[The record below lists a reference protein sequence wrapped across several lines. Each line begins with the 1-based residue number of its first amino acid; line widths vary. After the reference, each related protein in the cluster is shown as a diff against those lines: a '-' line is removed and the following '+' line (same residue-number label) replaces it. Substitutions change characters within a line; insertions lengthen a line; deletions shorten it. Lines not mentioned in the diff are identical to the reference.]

1 MAIMW
6 LVKQLTAVIYSI
18 KYIGKEGD
26 GMKMIVGLGNPGK
39 QYERTRHNSGFMAI
53 DKVAEKL
60 NLNIDKKEFAA
71 LTAKNNQVILVKP
84 QTYMNNSGEAVSQI
98 MKYYHIDINDLLII
112 YDDLDLKYG
121 QLRLRLKGSSG
132 GHNGIKSIINYIH
145 SENFKRIR
153 IGIEKNPLI
162 ETADYVLGKVE
173 KDKQQLFDDSIEKA
187 SQAAIEFITDE
198 FEKIMNKYNK
208 GDKW

>member
-1 MAIMW
+1 M
-6 LVKQLTAVIYSI
+6 IYSI

-121 QLRLRLKGSSG
+121 KLRLRLKGSSG

-208 GDKW
+208 GDK

>member
-1 MAIMW
+1 
-6 LVKQLTAVIYSI
+6 
-18 KYIGKEGD
+18 
-26 GMKMIVGLGNPGK
+26 MKMIVGLGNPGK

-60 NLNIDKKEFAA
+60 NLNINKKEFAA

>member
-1 MAIMW
+1 
-6 LVKQLTAVIYSI
+6 
-18 KYIGKEGD
+18 
-26 GMKMIVGLGNPGK
+26 MIVGLGNPGK

-71 LTAKNNQVILVKP
+71 LTTKNNQVILVKP

-208 GDKW
+208 GDK

>member
-1 MAIMW
+1 M
-6 LVKQLTAVIYSI
+6 IYSI

-173 KDKQQLFDDSIEKA
+173 QDKQQLFDDSIEKA

-208 GDKW
+208 GDK

>member
-1 MAIMW
+1 M
-6 LVKQLTAVIYSI
+6 TAGIYSI

-208 GDKW
+208 GDK

>member
-1 MAIMW
+1 M
-6 LVKQLTAVIYSI
+6 IYSI

-39 QYERTRHNSGFMAI
+39 QYERTRHNSGFMAV

-84 QTYMNNSGEAVSQI
+84 KTYMNNSGEAVSQI

-208 GDKW
+208 GDK

>member
-1 MAIMW
+1 M
-6 LVKQLTAVIYSI
+6 IYSI

-187 SQAAIEFITDE
+187 SQAEIEFITDE

-208 GDKW
+208 GDK

>member
-1 MAIMW
+1 M
-6 LVKQLTAVIYSI
+6 IYSI

-71 LTAKNNQVILVKP
+71 LTANNNQVILVKP

-208 GDKW
+208 GDK

>member
-1 MAIMW
+1 M
-6 LVKQLTAVIYSI
+6 IYSI

-26 GMKMIVGLGNPGK
+26 GMKKIVGLGNPGK

-60 NLNIDKKEFAA
+60 NLNINKKDFAA

-208 GDKW
+208 GDK

>member
-1 MAIMW
+1 
-6 LVKQLTAVIYSI
+6 
-18 KYIGKEGD
+18 
-26 GMKMIVGLGNPGK
+26 MKMIVGLGNPGK

-71 LTAKNNQVILVKP
+71 LAAKNNQVILVKP

>member
-1 MAIMW
+1 M
-6 LVKQLTAVIYSI
+6 IYSI

-98 MKYYHIDINDLLII
+98 MKYYHVDINDLLII

-198 FEKIMNKYNK
+198 FEKIMNMYNK
-208 GDKW
+208 GDK

>member
-1 MAIMW
+1 M
-6 LVKQLTAVIYSI
+6 IYSI

-198 FEKIMNKYNK
+198 FEKIMNMYNK
-208 GDKW
+208 GDK

>member
-1 MAIMW
+1 M
-6 LVKQLTAVIYSI
+6 IYSI

-173 KDKQQLFDDSIEKA
+173 KDKQQLFVDSIEKA

-208 GDKW
+208 GDK

>member
-1 MAIMW
+1 M
-6 LVKQLTAVIYSI
+6 IYSI

-26 GMKMIVGLGNPGK
+26 VMKMIVGLGNPGK

-60 NLNIDKKEFAA
+60 NLNINKKEFAA

-208 GDKW
+208 GDK

>member
-1 MAIMW
+1 M
-6 LVKQLTAVIYSI
+6 IYSI

-60 NLNIDKKEFAA
+60 NLNIDKKEFSA

-98 MKYYHIDINDLLII
+98 VKYYHIDINDLLII

-208 GDKW
+208 GDK

>member
-1 MAIMW
+1 M
-6 LVKQLTAVIYSI
+6 IYSI

-98 MKYYHIDINDLLII
+98 MKYYHVDINDLLII

-208 GDKW
+208 GDK

>member
-1 MAIMW
+1 M
-6 LVKQLTAVIYSI
+6 IYSI

-53 DKVAEKL
+53 YKVAEKL

-121 QLRLRLKGSSG
+121 QLILRLKGSSG

-208 GDKW
+208 GDK

>member
-1 MAIMW
+1 M
-6 LVKQLTAVIYSI
+6 IYSI

-39 QYERTRHNSGFMAI
+39 QYERTRNNSGFMAV

-208 GDKW
+208 GDK

>member
-1 MAIMW
+1 M
-6 LVKQLTAVIYSI
+6 IYSI

-173 KDKQQLFDDSIEKA
+173 KDKQQLFDDSIENA

-208 GDKW
+208 GDK

>member
-1 MAIMW
+1 M
-6 LVKQLTAVIYSI
+6 IYSI

-198 FEKIMNKYNK
+198 FEKIMISLNKS
-208 GDKW
+208 W

>member
-1 MAIMW
+1 M
-6 LVKQLTAVIYSI
+6 IYSI

-71 LTAKNNQVILVKP
+71 LTTKNNQVILVKP

-173 KDKQQLFDDSIEKA
+173 KDKQQLFNDSIEKA

-208 GDKW
+208 GDK

>member
-1 MAIMW
+1 M
-6 LVKQLTAVIYSI
+6 IYSI

-121 QLRLRLKGSSG
+121 QLRLRLKGFSG

-208 GDKW
+208 GDK

>member
-1 MAIMW
+1 
-6 LVKQLTAVIYSI
+6 
-18 KYIGKEGD
+18 
-26 GMKMIVGLGNPGK
+26 MKMIVGLGNPGK

-60 NLNIDKKEFAA
+60 NLNIDKKEFSA

-98 MKYYHIDINDLLII
+98 VKYYHIDINDLLII

>member
-1 MAIMW
+1 M
-6 LVKQLTAVIYSI
+6 IYSI
-18 KYIGKEGD
+18 KYIGKEAD

-208 GDKW
+208 GDK

>member
-1 MAIMW
+1 M
-6 LVKQLTAVIYSI
+6 IYSI

-132 GHNGIKSIINYIH
+132 GRNGIKSIINYIH

-208 GDKW
+208 GDK

>member
-1 MAIMW
+1 M
-6 LVKQLTAVIYSI
+6 IYSI

-60 NLNIDKKEFAA
+60 NLNIDKKEFVA

-208 GDKW
+208 GDK

>member
-1 MAIMW
+1 M
-6 LVKQLTAVIYSI
+6 IYSI

-26 GMKMIVGLGNPGK
+26 GMKIIVGLGNPGK

-208 GDKW
+208 GDK

>member
-1 MAIMW
+1 M
-6 LVKQLTAVIYSI
+6 IYSI

-39 QYERTRHNSGFMAI
+39 QYERTRHNSGFMAV

-187 SQAAIEFITDE
+187 SQAAIEFITDD

-208 GDKW
+208 GDK

>member
-1 MAIMW
+1 
-6 LVKQLTAVIYSI
+6 
-18 KYIGKEGD
+18 
-26 GMKMIVGLGNPGK
+26 MKMIVGLGNPGK
-39 QYERTRHNSGFMAI
+39 QYERNRHNSGFMAI

-60 NLNIDKKEFAA
+60 NLIIDKKEFAA

>member
-1 MAIMW
+1 MYTISVGNAFGHSIYTD
-6 LVKQLTAVIYSI
+6 LVMQEITEGVNAAFDNIDGIY
-18 KYIGKEGD
+18 
-26 GMKMIVGLGNPGK
+26 
-39 QYERTRHNSGFMAI
+39 
-53 DKVAEKL
+53 AE
-60 NLNIDKKEFAA
+60 LNI
-71 LTAKNNQVILVKP
+71 NNEKVIFLKP
-84 QTYMNNSGEAVSQI
+84 QKYMNNSGEAVSQI

-208 GDKW
+208 GDK

>member
-1 MAIMW
+1 
-6 LVKQLTAVIYSI
+6 
-18 KYIGKEGD
+18 
-26 GMKMIVGLGNPGK
+26 MKMIVGLGNPGK

-71 LTAKNNQVILVKP
+71 LTTKNNQVILVKP

>member
-1 MAIMW
+1 M
-6 LVKQLTAVIYSI
+6 IYSI

-39 QYERTRHNSGFMAI
+39 QYERTRHNSGFMAM

-187 SQAAIEFITDE
+187 SQAAIEFITDV

-208 GDKW
+208 GDK

>member
-1 MAIMW
+1 M
-6 LVKQLTAVIYSI
+6 IYSI

-39 QYERTRHNSGFMAI
+39 QYERTRHNSGFMAM

-98 MKYYHIDINDLLII
+98 MKYYHVDINDLLII

-208 GDKW
+208 GDK

>member
-1 MAIMW
+1 M
-6 LVKQLTAVIYSI
+6 IYSI

-98 MKYYHIDINDLLII
+98 VKYYHIDINDLLII

-208 GDKW
+208 GDK

>member
-1 MAIMW
+1 M
-6 LVKQLTAVIYSI
+6 IYSI

-39 QYERTRHNSGFMAI
+39 QYERTRHNSGFMAV

-84 QTYMNNSGEAVSQI
+84 QTYMNNSGESVSQI

-208 GDKW
+208 GDK

>member
-1 MAIMW
+1 M
-6 LVKQLTAVIYSI
+6 IYSI

-173 KDKQQLFDDSIEKA
+173 KYKQQLFDDSIEKA

-208 GDKW
+208 GDK